1 MAKTVLFKFDAIQN
15 RGKTLPKTRM
25 KRLTTPP
32 ILNILDFFKPY
43 LRKLYSF
50 KDGKCAEEGADNPM
64 MHEVMLGGHLYLAL
78 LKERCEI
85 WLRTMRT
92 EMEKMVRQSDVPV
105 DITTDSVVNRFVR
118 VLVWFQCVCLFLL
131 LVEIGVGVS
140 RVCQF

>member
-1 MAKTVLFKFDAIQN
+1 
-15 RGKTLPKTRM
+15 
-25 KRLTTPP
+25 
-32 ILNILDFFKPY
+32 
-43 LRKLYSF
+43 
-50 KDGKCAEEGADNPM
+50 M

-118 VLVWFQCVCLFLL
+118 VLVFYVVL
-131 LVEIGVGVS
+131 
-140 RVCQF
+140 